1 MKRIIVAL
9 IFLPLL
15 LLLHLISPVLL
26 IRIGGIRS
34 DRIGHL
40 ALDLE
45 LCLCS
50 EAKNAKLLP
59 RRINLFYVNPPVS
72 NDYLLKLWKKKILF
86 IPRYFLY
93 PLDMSIKNFRFFQK
107 HNFFNLVNLHGHTNL
122 SILDNSIPTLSFTS
136 SEIKQGQ
143 NLLQQLG
150 ISADQQFVCLAVR
163 DGRYL
168 NEFLPQKNWSYHD
181 FRDSNIQDYLQMAEY
196 LTQKGFFVIRMGKF
210 VQQELKT
217 SNPMIIDYANSLLRS
232 DFADVYLFANC
243 TFCISTSTGMDALAS
258 LFRRPVGLVNV
269 VNIQSVASG
278 SIIKLFQPKSFFDI
292 RLNREL
298 NFKEISTK
306 NLFYFSES
314 SKFLENGIVLK
325 ENSPEELRLFAGD
338 LLQIISKDQLRP
350 SIESET
356 NLSLERLN
364 KISNSW
370 LSRHLGYFN

>member
-34 DRIGHL
+34 NRLGHL

-59 RRINLFYVNPPVS
+59 RRINLFYVTPPVS
-72 NDYLLKLWKKKILF
+72 NDYLLKLWKKKILI

-107 HNFFNLVNLHGHTNL
+107 HNFFNLVNRHGHTNL
-122 SILDNSIPTLSFTS
+122 SILDNCSPTLSFTS

-196 LTQKGFFVIRMGKF
+196 LTQKGFFVIRMGKL

-243 TFCISTSTGMDALAS
+243 TFCISTSTGMDALS
-258 LFRRPVGLVNV
+258 SIFRRPVGLVNV
-269 VNIQSVASG
+269 VNIESVASG
-278 SIIKLFQPKSFFDI
+278 NIIKLFQPKSFFDT
-292 RLNREL
+292 RLKREL
-298 NFKEISTK
+298 NFKEISAK

-314 SKFLENGIVLK
+314 SKFLESGIILK

-338 LLQIISKDQLRP
+338 LLQIISEDQLRP
-350 SIESET
+350 SIESES
-356 NLSLERLN
+356 NFISERLN
-364 KISNSW
+364 KISHSW

>member
-1 MKRIIVAL
+1 MKRKIVAL
-9 IFLPLL
+9 IFLPLIL
-15 LLLHLISPVLL
+15 LLYLISPVLL

-34 DRIGHL
+34 DRLGHL

-50 EAKNAKLLP
+50 EANDTHLLP
-59 RRINLFYVNPPVS
+59 RRINLFYVTPPIS
-72 NDYLLKLWKKKILF
+72 NDYLLKLWKRKILIF
-86 IPRYFLY
+86 PRHFLY
-93 PLDMSIKNFRFFQK
+93 LLDVSIKSFSFFQK
-107 HNFFNLVNLHGHTNL
+107 HNFFNLVDLYGHTNL
-122 SILDNSIPTLSFTS
+122 SILDNSIPTLSLTS
-136 SEIKQGQ
+136 GEIKQGK

-150 ISADQQFVCLAVR
+150 IPADQQFVCLAVR
-163 DGRYL
+163 DDRYL

-196 LTQKGFFVIRMGKF
+196 LTQRGFFVIRMGKL

-243 TFCISTSTGMDALAS
+243 SFCISTSTGMDALAS
-258 LFRRPVGLVNV
+258 IFRRPIGLVNI
-269 VNIQSVASG
+269 VNIESVASG
-278 SIIKLFQPKSFFDI
+278 NIIKLFQPKSFFDT
-292 RLNREL
+292 RLKREL
-298 NFKEISTK
+298 NFKEISAR

-314 SKFLENGIVLK
+314 SKFLESDIVLK

-338 LLQIISKDQLRP
+338 LLQIISEDQLRP
-350 SIESET
+350 SIKSES
-356 NLSLERLN
+356 NFISERLN
-364 KISNSW
+364 KISHSW

>member
-1 MKRIIVAL
+1 MKRNIVAL

-15 LLLHLISPVLL
+15 LLFHLISPVLL

-34 DRIGHL
+34 DRLGHL

-50 EAKNAKLLP
+50 EANNTKLLP
-59 RRINLFYVNPPVS
+59 RRINLFYVIPPTS
-72 NDYLLKLWKKKILF
+72 NDYLLKLWKKKILI

-93 PLDMSIKNFRFFQK
+93 PLDISVKSFSFFQK

-122 SILDNSIPTLSFTS
+122 SILDNSKPTLSFTP
-136 SEIKQGQ
+136 SEINQGQ
-143 NLLQQLG
+143 NLLQQFG
-150 ISADQQFVCLAVR
+150 ITADQQFICLAVR
-163 DGRYL
+163 DDRYL

-196 LTQKGFFVIRMGKF
+196 LTQKGFFVIRMGKL
-210 VQQELKT
+210 VQQELKS

-258 LFRRPVGLVNV
+258 IFRRPIGLVNV
-269 VNIQSVASG
+269 VNIESVASG
-278 SIIKLFQPKSFFDI
+278 NIIKLFQPKSFFDT
-292 RLNREL
+292 RLKREL
-298 NFKEISTK
+298 NFKEISAK
-306 NLFYFSES
+306 NLFYLSES
-314 SKFLENGIVLK
+314 SKFLESGIVLK

-338 LLQIISKDQLRP
+338 LLQIISEDQLRP
-350 SIESET
+350 SIESES
-356 NLSLERLN
+356 NFISERLN
-364 KISNSW
+364 KISHSW